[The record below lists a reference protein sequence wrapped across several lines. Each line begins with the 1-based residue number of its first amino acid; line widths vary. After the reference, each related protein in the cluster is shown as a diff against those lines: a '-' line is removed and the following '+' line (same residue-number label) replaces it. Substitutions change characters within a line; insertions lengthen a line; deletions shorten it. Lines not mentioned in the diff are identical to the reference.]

1 MIYMAKKR
9 IGELPSGNIRKKVYS
24 HSELCFDDSG
34 NPIIDPKTQKQKLK
48 KVYTSITGSS
58 TAEVNRKIMEYKLNK
73 NIHKKPDDLTL
84 YEAIDKYILTSDAVL
99 SPSTINGYRII
110 QRNAFRSII
119 GIKLSELNQQILREA
134 VNLESKRT
142 TKKSKKNISP
152 KTVSNEY
159 GLIVSVL
166 NVYAP
171 SIDTNVTLPQKV
183 RTQHELSTPEV
194 IFEMVKG
201 TNIELPTL
209 LAMWLSFTASEIIG
223 LRKSTSISS
232 DGKYITVKDVI
243 VTNEHGKQVV
253 KNKGKQPTRN
263 RTLRIP
269 DYIKK
274 LIDQVE
280 TDQLVP
286 ITVPTLSK
294 RWARLV
300 ARSGIPKMT
309 FHDLRHVNASV
320 MALLM
325 IPDKYA
331 QDRGGWKSDHI
342 MKSVYQQTFSS
353 ERELVDQQIDDYM
366 SKKLLGNPSE
376 DRNGKKYKCWLE
388 LFDLKDSP
396 ENKKIFIDFCEENNI
411 KV

>member
-1 MIYMAKKR
+1 M
-9 IGELPSGNIRKKVYS
+9 
-24 HSELCFDDSG
+24 
-34 NPIIDPKTQKQKLK
+34 
-48 KVYTSITGSS
+48 
-58 TAEVNRKIMEYKLNK
+58 
-73 NIHKKPDDLTL
+73 
-84 YEAIDKYILTSDAVL
+84 
-99 SPSTINGYRII
+99 
-110 QRNAFRSII
+110 
-119 GIKLSELNQQILREA
+119 
-134 VNLESKRT
+134 
-142 TKKSKKNISP
+142 
-152 KTVSNEY
+152 
-159 GLIVSVL
+159 L

-171 SIDTNVTLPQKV
+171 SIDTNVTLPQKT

-194 IFEMVKG
+194 IFQMVKG
-201 TNIELPTL
+201 TNIELPAL

-243 VTNEHGKQVV
+243 VTNEHGKQVI

-269 DYIKK
+269 DYIRE

-325 IPDKYA
+325 MPDKYA

-342 MKSVYQQTFSS
+342 MKSVYQQTFSG

-366 SKKLLGNPSE
+366 SKKLLGFSTKGMNE
-376 DRNGKKYKCWLE
+376 KKYKCWLE
-388 LFDLKDSP
+388 LFDLKDSA
-396 ENKKIFIDFCEENNI
+396 ENKKIFMDFCHENNI

>member
-1 MIYMAKKR
+1 MPA
-9 IGELPSGNIRKKVYS
+9 
-24 HSELCFDDSG
+24 
-34 NPIIDPKTQKQKLK
+34 
-48 KVYTSITGSS
+48 
-58 TAEVNRKIMEYKLNK
+58 
-73 NIHKKPDDLTL
+73 
-84 YEAIDKYILTSDAVL
+84 
-99 SPSTINGYRII
+99 
-110 QRNAFRSII
+110 
-119 GIKLSELNQQILREA
+119 
-134 VNLESKRT
+134 
-142 TKKSKKNISP
+142 
-152 KTVSNEY
+152 
-159 GLIVSVL
+159 
-166 NVYAP
+166 
-171 SIDTNVTLPQKV
+171 
-183 RTQHELSTPEV
+183 
-194 IFEMVKG
+194 
-201 TNIELPTL
+201 L

-300 ARSGIPKMT
+300 TRSGIPKMT

-376 DRNGKKYKCWLE
+376 DRNEKKYKCWLE